1 MKKIIILF
9 IILLLVSLVNAQIAI
24 KSFRS
29 IPEKVLPGER
39 LRLSIILENVGS
51 NKTEDILVK
60 LDLDKLPFAP
70 LVSSSEQVIDEIKKD
85 NEKEVFFDLVALPN
99 ADAQI
104 YKVPVEISYSQIKKT
119 SLISLEVNSKVNLD
133 LILDSS
139 ELIKINDKGKVILKF
154 VNNGLSQ
161 IKFLKVILQE
171 SPSYEIISA
180 NSIYIGEIDVN
191 DFETEEFTIIPK
203 TKNPQLFF
211 DLEYKD
217 FNNNEF
223 KEKKA
228 VNLNVYTTQ
237 EAKEL
242 GLVSQG
248 YNWVFIILIII
259 VLVLFFI
266 YRRKKQNVN

>member
-1 MKKIIILF
+1 MWNVLFFNSQSSLLQDSMKEPSDQNSSSSGNSFPVRVVWGILF

-161 IKFLKVILQE
+161 IKF
-171 SPSYEIISA
+171 
-180 NSIYIGEIDVN
+180 
-191 DFETEEFTIIPK
+191 IPPDSGK
-203 TKNPQLFF
+203 M
-211 DLEYKD
+211 E
-217 FNNNEF
+217 
-223 KEKKA
+223 
-228 VNLNVYTTQ
+228 
-237 EAKEL
+237 
-242 GLVSQG
+242 
-248 YNWVFIILIII
+248 
-259 VLVLFFI
+259 
-266 YRRKKQNVN
+266 